1 VEFRSGDVMW
11 NVDQFRGGSI
21 MLAGDRLLILREGG
35 ELVLA
40 EASPE
45 AFRPLASAQILPPT
59 VRAYPA
65 LADGLL
71 YLRNDDTLVCLD
83 LRR

>member
-1 VEFRSGDVMW
+1 M
-11 NVDQFRGGSI
+11 
-21 MLAGDRLLILREGG
+21 RENG

-45 AFRPLASAQILPPT
+45 AFKPLARARIIGGT

-71 YLRNDDTLVCLD
+71 YVRNESSLVCID
-83 LRR
+83 LRKQPL